1 MELAAIITTL
11 VVVLLQIIT
20 LSHVLGT
27 RKMISELGRQKSN
40 PSSHGERRERESGT
54 TEGIHRITDQ
64 NHRTRARPLL
74 LSIRLRNHYVTSI

>member
-27 RKMISELGRQKSN
+27 RKMISELGRRSQTPHLMVKEGAGIPAQQKEFT
-40 PSSHGERRERESGT
+40 G
-54 TEGIHRITDQ
+54 
-64 NHRTRARPLL
+64 
-74 LSIRLRNHYVTSI
+74 